1 MKEVIGANKCIGC
14 GVCIAVC
21 PRQCISMQEDAEGF
35 LQPVI
40 DGSRCVDC
48 GKCRQ
53 SCPQLSIRK
62 DANRAPLLVRGGS
75 ARDPDLLKQAS
86 SGAIFPL
93 LAKQVLSRGGVVFGA
108 AFTSSLSV
116 AHIRAETWVDCQ
128 RLFGSKYVQ
137 SDLGNIFSQVKEDLL
152 NSRWVLFAGAP
163 CQVAALRSYL
173 ASMDVT
179 RLLCVDFICH
189 GVPSPKLW
197 RDYLAWLKQK
207 YHSPVTGCSFRDK
220 EHGWRAFSFAMQFAD
235 GRKLVQ
241 DHRDDLYFRLF
252 VSNCCLRLTC
262 YNCQYKTLG
271 HIADITL
278 GDFWG
283 VWKKYPG
290 LDDDRGTS
298 LIFAHSS
305 KGVEFLSA
313 IAEELNWQDV
323 DLKFS
328 LKKNPPAIKSVSMPL
343 ARKTFFI
350 DYPLVEFSSLI
361 RWYAKKHTR
370 MEKILCLFKKMLQ
383 QRRLE
388 AIKSYSAL
396 E

>member
-1 MKEVIGANKCIGC
+1 MKDVIRANKCIGC
-14 GVCIAVC
+14 GVCAAVC
-21 PRQCISMQEDAEGF
+21 SRRCISMQEDVEGF
-35 LQPVI
+35 LHPVI
-40 DGSRCVDC
+40 DESRCVDC

-53 SCPQLSIRK
+53 FCPQLSIRE

-75 ARDPDLLKQAS
+75 ARDSDLLKQAS
-86 SGAIFPL
+86 SGGIFPL

-116 AHIRAETWVDCQ
+116 AHIRAETWADCQ

-137 SDLGNIFSQVKEDLL
+137 SDLGNVFGQVKEDLL
-152 NSRWVLFAGAP
+152 NNRWVLFSGAP

-173 ASMDVT
+173 SSMDAA

-207 YHSPVTGCSFRDK
+207 YHSPVTGYSFRDK
-220 EHGWRAFSFAMQFAD
+220 EHGWRAFSFIMWFAD
-235 GRKLVQ
+235 GQKLVQ
-241 DHRDDLYFRLF
+241 KHRENVYSQLF
-252 VSNCCLRLTC
+252 FSNCCLRLSC
-262 YNCQYKTLG
+262 YDCQYKTLG

-283 VWKKYPG
+283 VWKKYPS
-290 LDDDRGTS
+290 LDDDKGTS
-298 LIFAHSS
+298 IIFVHSL
-305 KGVEFLSA
+305 KGANFWSD
-313 IAEELNWQDV
+313 IAEEVNCQDV

-328 LKKNPPAIKSVSMPL
+328 LKKNPPALKSVSMPL
-343 ARKTFFI
+343 TRKTFFS

-361 RWYAKKHTR
+361 RWYTKKHTR
-370 MEKILCLFKKMLQ
+370 TEKILCLFKKRMQL
-383 QRRLE
+383 RR
-388 AIKSYSAL
+388 IKSIKSCSVH